1 MTKDNAPNFYSY
13 QSTLKQL
20 FLEFDNKDETG
31 SQLASVTMRIM
42 QALQTNLD
50 GKSKQYKDPALTH
63 LFLMNNIHYM
73 VRSVR
78 RYVMYILSEFFFKSW
93 MILLPVNTV
102 VFVISVF
109 RSEAKDLLG
118 DDWVQR
124 HRRIVQQH
132 ANQYKRNAWAKV
144 TFYRMKP
151 HLNLLLMCHVAWCCI
166 DLFLER

>member
-1 MTKDNAPNFYSY
+1 
-13 QSTLKQL
+13 
-20 FLEFDNKDETG
+20 
-31 SQLASVTMRIM
+31 M

-93 MILLPVNTV
+93 MIFLLVNTGASL
-102 VFVISVF
+102 ISVF

-144 TFYRMKP
+144 TFYRIFCWYVTLPGVALICFWKENFIILSLKTCGFIWGVCVLQFFGLNP
-151 HLNLLLMCHVAWCCI
+151 CEQHCHLSI
-166 DLFLER
+166 

>member
-1 MTKDNAPNFYSY
+1 MHPYFIA
-13 QSTLKQL
+13 LKQL

-73 VRSVR
+73 VRSVL

-93 MILLPVNTV
+93 MIFLPVNTGASL
-102 VFVISVF
+102 ISVF

-124 HRRIVQQH
+124 HRRIVQQQ

-144 TFYRMKP
+144 TFYQIKP
-151 HLNLLLMCHVAWCCI
+151 HLNLL
-166 DLFLER
+166 FLER